1 MKKILLTIIGI
12 ATLSGCTDLDSDKV
26 AYVEGKEEID
36 FIIEKDYYAC
46 GEEDFFF
53 VEKGSSRNVVN
64 FIYGNYSTSLSE
76 KPSISDRLYS
86 DGIYKLT
93 FKGEEVDVA
102 IGQEVILKDCK
113 KT

>member
-1 MKKILLTIIGI
+1 MKKILLTIIGM
-12 ATLSGCTDLDSDKV
+12 ATLSGCTDLDSGKV
-26 AYVEGKEEID
+26 AYIEGKEEVD

-46 GEEDFFF
+46 GEEEFFYI
-53 VEKGSSRNVVN
+53 EKGSSTNVVN
-64 FIYGNYSTSLSE
+64 FMYGNYSTSLSE

-93 FKGEEVDVA
+93 FKEEAVDVA
-102 IGQEVILKDCK
+102 IGKEVILKDCK